1 MNGEEILIIIASVYI
16 AVMVIILL
24 IPLIYCYIY
33 EPIKRLKKA
42 KGDKMRK
49 NKKATLYAL
58 EGQQKMI
65 DELKDKI
72 EYLELKENGAE
83 ILWGKYTSV
92 RYVYDGEI
100 KEITLGGQMECYKK
114 EKETKRYIIL
124 REISQI
130 ITDYS
135 TRKWKQVT
143 TFHIIDKLTGKMYDA
158 QELNE
163 ELERYNEMQKM
174 LNEFEEENKKEGE

>member
-1 MNGEEILIIIASVYI
+1 MNGEEILITIASIYI

-24 IPLIYCYIY
+24 IPLIYYYIY

-42 KGDKMRK
+42 KGEKMRK
-49 NKKATLYAL
+49 KKNEEL
-58 EGQQKMI
+58 ERQQQMI

-83 ILWGKYTSV
+83 ITWSQYTLV
-92 RYVYDGEI
+92 RYAYDGEI
-100 KEITLGGQMECYKK
+100 KEITIGGQMECYRK
-114 EKETKRYIIL
+114 EKETEQYIIL
-124 REISQI
+124 RETSQI

-135 TRKWKQVT
+135 TGKWKQVT
-143 TFHIIDKLTGKMYDA
+143 TFYIIDKSTGKMYDA

-174 LNEFEEENKKEGE
+174 LNEIEEENKEKGE

>member
-1 MNGEEILIIIASVYI
+1 MNDEEILITIASIYI

-24 IPLIYCYIY
+24 IPLIYYYIY

-42 KGDKMRK
+42 KGEKMRK
-49 NKKATLYAL
+49 KKNEEL
-58 EGQQKMI
+58 ERQRQMI

-83 ILWGKYTSV
+83 ITWGQYTLV

-100 KEITLGGQMECYKK
+100 KEITIGGQMECYKL
-114 EKETKRYIIL
+114 ERETEQYIIL
-124 REISQI
+124 RETSQI

-135 TRKWKQVT
+135 TGKWEQVT
-143 TFHIIDKLTGKMYDA
+143 TFHIIDKSTGKMYDA

-174 LNEFEEENKKEGE
+174 LNEIEEENKEKGE

>member
-1 MNGEEILIIIASVYI
+1 MNDEEILITIASIYI

-24 IPLIYCYIY
+24 IPLIYYYIY

-42 KGDKMRK
+42 KGEKMRK
-49 NKKATLYAL
+49 KKNEEL
-58 EGQQKMI
+58 ERQQKMI

-92 RYVYDGEI
+92 RYAYDGEI
-100 KEITLGGQMECYKK
+100 KEITIGGQMECYKK
-114 EKETKRYIIL
+114 EKETEQYIIL
-124 REISQI
+124 RETSQI

-135 TRKWKQVT
+135 TGKWEQVT
-143 TFHIIDKLTGKMYDA
+143 TFHIIDKSTGKMYDA

>member
-1 MNGEEILIIIASVYI
+1 MNGEEILVTIASIYI

-24 IPLIYCYIY
+24 IPLICYYIY

-42 KGDKMRK
+42 KGEKMRK
-49 NKKATLYAL
+49 KKNEEL
-58 EGQQKMI
+58 ERQQQTI

-100 KEITLGGQMECYKK
+100 KEISIGGQMECYRK
-114 EKETKRYIIL
+114 EKETEQYIIL
-124 REISQI
+124 RETSQI

-135 TRKWKQVT
+135 TGKWKQVT
-143 TFHIIDKLTGKMYDA
+143 TFHIIDKSTGKMYDA

-174 LNEFEEENKKEGE
+174 LNEIEEENKEKGE

>member
-1 MNGEEILIIIASVYI
+1 MNDEEILITIISIYI

-24 IPLIYCYIY
+24 IPLIYYYIY

-42 KGDKMRK
+42 KGEKMRK
-49 NKKATLYAL
+49 KKNEEL
-58 EGQQKMI
+58 ERQQQMI

-83 ILWGKYTSV
+83 ITWGQYTLV
-92 RYVYDGEI
+92 RYAYDGEI

-114 EKETKRYIIL
+114 EKETEQYIIL
-124 REISQI
+124 RETSKI

-135 TRKWKQVT
+135 TGKWEQVT
-143 TFHIIDKLTGKMYDA
+143 TFHIIDKSTGNIYNT
-158 QELNE
+158 QTLNN
-163 ELERYNEMQKM
+163 ELEKYNEMQKM
-174 LNEFEEENKKEGE
+174 LNEIEEENKEKGE

>member
-1 MNGEEILIIIASVYI
+1 MNDEEILITIASIYI

-24 IPLIYCYIY
+24 IPLIYYYIY

-42 KGDKMRK
+42 KGEKMRK
-49 NKKATLYAL
+49 KKNEEL
-58 EGQQKMI
+58 ERQRQMI

-83 ILWGKYTSV
+83 ITWGQYTLV

-100 KEITLGGQMECYKK
+100 KEITIGGQMECYKL
-114 EKETKRYIIL
+114 ERETEQYIIL
-124 REISQI
+124 RETSQI

-135 TRKWKQVT
+135 TGKWEQVT
-143 TFHIIDKLTGKMYDA
+143 TFHIIEKATGKMYDA

-174 LNEFEEENKKEGE
+174 LNEIEEENKEKGE

>member
-1 MNGEEILIIIASVYI
+1 MNDEEILITIASIYI
-16 AVMVIILL
+16 AVMVIILSTA
-24 IPLIYCYIY
+24 LIYYYIY

-42 KGDKMRK
+42 KGEKMRK

-58 EGQQKMI
+58 EGQQQMI

-83 ILWGKYTSV
+83 IIWGQYTLV
-92 RYVYDGEI
+92 RYTYDSEI
-100 KEITLGGQMECYKK
+100 KEITIGGQMECYKK
-114 EKETKRYIIL
+114 EKETEQYIIL
-124 REISQI
+124 RETSQI

-135 TRKWKQVT
+135 IGKWEQVT
-143 TFHIIDKLTGKMYDA
+143 TFHIIDKSTGKMYDA

-174 LNEFEEENKKEGE
+174 LNEIEEENKEKGE

>member
-1 MNGEEILIIIASVYI
+1 MTAGDIILIILCSILGAIWLYMWFCMLYS
-16 AVMVIILL
+16 II
-24 IPLIYCYIY
+24 
-33 EPIKRLKKA
+33 EPQIKRLKGK
-42 KGDKMRK
+42 KMRK
-49 NKKATLYAL
+49 KKNAEL
-58 EGQQKMI
+58 ERQEQLI
-65 DELKDKI
+65 DELKKKV

-83 ILWGKYTSV
+83 ILWRQYTLV
-92 RYVYDGEI
+92 RYTYDSEI
-100 KEITLGGQMECYKK
+100 KEISIGGQMECYKK
-114 EKETKRYIIL
+114 EKETERYIIL

-135 TRKWKQVT
+135 TGKWKQVT
-143 TFHIIDKLTGKMYDA
+143 TFHIIDKLTGKLYDA

>member
-1 MNGEEILIIIASVYI
+1 MNGEEILVTIISIYI

-24 IPLIYCYIY
+24 IPLIYYYIY

-42 KGDKMRK
+42 KGEKMRK
-49 NKKATLYAL
+49 KKNEEL
-58 EGQQKMI
+58 ERQQQMI

-100 KEITLGGQMECYKK
+100 KEITIGGQMECYKL
-114 EKETKRYIIL
+114 ERETEQYIIL
-124 REISQI
+124 RETSQI

-135 TRKWKQVT
+135 TGKWEQVT
-143 TFHIIDKLTGKMYDA
+143 TFHIIDKSTGKMYDA

-174 LNEFEEENKKEGE
+174 LNEIEEENKEA